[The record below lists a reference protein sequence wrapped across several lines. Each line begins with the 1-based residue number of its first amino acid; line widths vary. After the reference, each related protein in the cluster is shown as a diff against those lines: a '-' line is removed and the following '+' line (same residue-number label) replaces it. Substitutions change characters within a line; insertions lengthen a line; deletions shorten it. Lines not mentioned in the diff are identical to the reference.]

1 MKVNLVEKGS
11 MPIVEDALFRTLKQI
26 YVGEDLWLSID
37 EISLDFCA
45 SEDTDDPIVLLKIR
59 YGRNGDKADLNFY
72 DDVTLSCDDREVDLQ
87 FLCGRFFQHVDT
99 ADLKYG
105 E

>member
-11 MPIVEDALFRTLKQI
+11 APIVEDALFRTLKQI
-26 YVGEDLWLSID
+26 YVGEDIWLDID

-45 SEDTDDPIVLLKIR
+45 SEETDDPLVLIKIR
-59 YGRNGDKADLNFY
+59 YGRSGDNKDLNFN
-72 DDVTLSCDDREVDLQ
+72 DSVTLSCDDREVDLQ
-87 FLCGRFFQHVDT
+87 FLCGRFFQYVDA
-99 ADLKYG
+99 ADLKLG

>member
-1 MKVNLVEKGS
+1 MRVNLVEKGS
-11 MPIVEDALFRTLKQI
+11 VIIIEDALCRTLKQI
-26 YVGEDLWLSID
+26 FTGEGLWLNID

-45 SEDTDDPIVLLKIR
+45 TEDVDDPIVLIRIR
-59 YGRNGDKADLNFY
+59 YGRDGDNADLNFY
-72 DDVTLSCDDREVDLQ
+72 DEVTISCDDREVDLQ

-99 ADLKYG
+99 ANLKYG